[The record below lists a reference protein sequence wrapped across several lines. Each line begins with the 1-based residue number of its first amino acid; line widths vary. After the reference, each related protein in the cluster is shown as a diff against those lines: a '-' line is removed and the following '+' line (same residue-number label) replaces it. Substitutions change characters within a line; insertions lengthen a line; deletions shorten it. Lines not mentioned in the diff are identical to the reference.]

1 MGLAACTGT
10 AGRVNVLHG
19 GLATTLD
26 RGFTALRERHQVP
39 GLAAGILLDGR
50 LAWANGYG
58 FADIE
63 NRRPMTADT
72 VQNVGSVTK
81 TLTTTLALQDIEA
94 GRLDLDGDIN
104 RYLRFAVRNPDH
116 PKVPITLRHLLT
128 HRSSIRDGVAYS
140 HSYRC
145 GDQTLSLE
153 DSLEAYFDPSAKP
166 DHFHVWAPGTPNP
179 PIAPRGY
186 SNIAFGLIGLL
197 SERVGGKPYALLC
210 RERIFGPL
218 GMTSS
223 GIRLD
228 EIDRRREAV
237 PYKALSA
244 DFTPADTSEPEKA
257 LARYSEGNFAPHAGG
272 HFAFCRYSFA
282 TAPDGLL
289 RTSVTDL
296 ARFISAWTD
305 HGAVAGRAATRL
317 LSADTVAMALGVT
330 RDERT
335 RGGIRCADI
344 SVTIRLFQAAPC
356 LATMVRTRV
365 SAPWWYSA
373 RKIGAASS

>member
-128 HRSSIRDGVAYS
+128 HRSSIRDGVA
-140 HSYRC
+140 
-145 GDQTLSLE
+145 
-153 DSLEAYFDPSAKP
+153 
-166 DHFHVWAPGTPNP
+166 
-179 PIAPRGY
+179 
-186 SNIAFGLIGLL
+186 
-197 SERVGGKPYALLC
+197 
-210 RERIFGPL
+210 
-218 GMTSS
+218 
-223 GIRLD
+223 
-228 EIDRRREAV
+228 
-237 PYKALSA
+237 
-244 DFTPADTSEPEKA
+244 
-257 LARYSEGNFAPHAGG
+257 
-272 HFAFCRYSFA
+272 
-282 TAPDGLL
+282 
-289 RTSVTDL
+289 
-296 ARFISAWTD
+296 
-305 HGAVAGRAATRL
+305 
-317 LSADTVAMALGVT
+317 
-330 RDERT
+330 
-335 RGGIRCADI
+335 
-344 SVTIRLFQAAPC
+344 
-356 LATMVRTRV
+356 
-365 SAPWWYSA
+365 
-373 RKIGAASS
+373 